1 MGHLW
6 KRNGVYYMG
15 FKDRKGKWRQQ
26 SSGYRDK
33 RAAQG
38 KLDEI
43 ERLAVYGENK
53 PLPDFLGAYLE
64 SRSSGLSERGR
75 ERYEFCKEILV
86 YEHSPLAGLTLQ
98 ELDIHAC
105 SEYINWR
112 LRQGRSKA
120 TILKEIEWLK
130 AAADAAAEQG
140 HISWERAYQLRRK
153 KWSEFRNANSPRERV
168 LLPQEREI
176 LFDAAK
182 ENDNLHDA
190 MTLAFWTGLR
200 RENILE
206 LAEDQV
212 DFSCDPAVIRLTP
225 AQMKNKTGHIVLL
238 APQVRELLWHR
249 CRVLPS
255 RRFFVDFRPAWK
267 RLKTR
272 LEKDGK
278 LADFRFHDFRRTYVS
293 YRIAAGID
301 PKTVQ
306 DEVGHR
312 TSRMTMDTY
321 GRALKDPGIRAWAIR
336 CFRFPWDPEKATV
349 TNMQQGFA
357 SEGGKSRE
365 ARGGEELPITRG
377 NSPI

>member
-15 FKDRKGKWRQQ
+15 FKDRKGKWRQR

-53 PLPDFLGAYLE
+53 PLPDFLGEYLE
-64 SRSSGLSERGR
+64 SRSSGLSERGL

-86 YEHSPLAGLTLQ
+86 DDHSPLAGLTLQ
-98 ELDIHAC
+98 ELNVAAC
-105 SEYINWR
+105 TRYIAWR
-112 LRQGRSKA
+112 LRQKRSKA
-120 TILKEIEWLK
+120 TVAKEIAWLK
-130 AAADAAAEQG
+130 AAVDAAAEEG
-140 HISWERAYQLRRK
+140 HVSWERAYQIRRK
-153 KWSEFRNANSPRERV
+153 KWPEFRNANNPRERV
-168 LLPQEREI
+168 LFPQEQQI

-182 ENDNLHDA
+182 DNDNLHSA

-200 RENILE
+200 QENVLE
-206 LAEDQV
+206 LTEVQV
-212 DFSCDPAVIRLTP
+212 DFTCEPTVIRLSPT
-225 AQMKNKTGHIVLL
+225 QMKNKTGHTILL
-238 APQVRELLWHR
+238 APEAKDLLWRLWHG
-249 CRVLPS
+249 VPS

-267 RLKTR
+267 RLQRK
-272 LEKDGK
+272 LDKDGK
-278 LADFRFHDFRRTYVS
+278 LTDFRFHDFRRTYVS
-293 YRIAAGID
+293 YRLAAGID

-321 GRALKDPGIRAWAIR
+321 GRALKDPAIRAWAMR
-336 CFRFPWDPEKATV
+336 CFRFPWDPEKRTV
-349 TNMQQGFA
+349 TDVQEGFT

-365 ARGGEELPITRG
+365 ARGVGELPI
-377 NSPI
+377 SPGKSAI